1 MTRDP
6 HALVDFLDG
15 RADWTFG
22 YEPKPRMHDCA
33 RFFSAGI
40 QAVTGIA
47 PLDRFSGSW
56 TTEMGAA
63 RVLRRAG
70 GLDAAVSAIMTEVS
84 VTLAQRGDGGLVAGD
99 ALVLIEGATVVG
111 LSEVGYYRLPRS
123 ALLKAWTV

>member
-1 MTRDP
+1 MIRDP
-6 HALVDFLDG
+6 HALIDFLDSRG
-15 RADWTFG
+15 DWSFG
-22 YEPKPRMHDCA
+22 YGPEAKTHDCA

-40 QAVTGIA
+40 EAVTGIA

-63 RVLRRAG
+63 RVMRRAG
-70 GLDAAVSAIMTEVS
+70 GLDAAVSAIMTEVP